1 MDAKL
6 IVTSRDRKGSP
17 NARRMRRE
25 GLIPG
30 VIYSDGGEARAISLP
45 KHDFEQ
51 MLHHHA
57 GEQMMIQIEL
67 DGKESSVLLKDVQ
80 HNIMTGG
87 TIHVDLH
94 EVSMTKKL
102 RVQISIELIGEAE
115 GVRSE
120 GGVLDHLLHS
130 VEVECLPG
138 DILEKIEVDVSEL
151 KLNEMLHIKD
161 IELDASKYEIMMDDD
176 VAVASVSVPRVV
188 EEEEPEEGEEGE
200 EGAEG
205 EEGEAAP
212 TEPEVINEKK
222 ADDAE

>member
-6 IVTSRDRKGSP
+6 IVTSRELKGSP
-17 NARRMRRE
+17 NARRMRRD

-57 GEQMMIQIEL
+57 GEQMMLTIEL

-80 HNIMTGG
+80 HDMMTGG

-102 RVQISIELIGEAE
+102 RVQISIELVGEAE
-115 GVRSE
+115 GVKSE

-138 DILEKIEVDVSEL
+138 DILEKIEVDVSG
-151 KLNEMLHIKD
+151 LNLNDMLTVKD
-161 IELDASKYEIMMDDD
+161 IEIDASKYEIMMDDD
-176 VAVASVSVPRVV
+176 VGVASVSEPRVV
-188 EEEEPEEGEEGE
+188 EEPTDEEGE

-205 EEGEAAP
+205 EEGTEGASA
-212 TEPEVINEKK
+212 EPEVINEKK
-222 ADDAE
+222 EEE